1 MTIKAKIATALV
13 FLFAVVLLISG
24 LGIYA
29 INRLSDDSE
38 AILQDNYISLE
49 YAVAMQKALADL
61 SNPDALPTFA
71 ANLKKQQSNVTE
83 VGEQQ
88 STDELSREFA
98 RLRQGVR
105 DSVTVYRVRQ
115 ALFQLDD
122 LNRRAI
128 MRKNETARQT
138 AKDAQTWLASAAT
151 ICGLILFS
159 FIISF
164 PGYVANPL
172 RELTRGI
179 QLIANRKFEERLH
192 FSSGD
197 EFGQLARSFNAMAQ
211 KLDEYE
217 HSNLAKVLFEKQRID
232 TLIQTMNEGILG
244 LDENRRVLFANPV
257 ICRLLGVDEAEL
269 RGRYAPDVA
278 ATNDLMRTL
287 IRDLM
292 ETTGQSDA
300 NKTSLLK
307 IFDDGKENFFN
318 RRTHT
323 VVFTRTGEAEPQQAG
338 YVIVLEN
345 ITAFKELDLAKTN
358 FIATVSHELKTPLS
372 SVKMSLK
379 LLDDNR
385 VGALNDE
392 QRDLL
397 GNIRADADR
406 LLNLTGEL
414 LNMAQVESGQI
425 QLKLQPVAPADI
437 VQYAVNALRMQ
448 AEQKSIVLKIS
459 VPETL
464 PPVMADPDKVSWVLI
479 NFLSNALR
487 HSPDESNIE
496 VSAEWI
502 GSTPSLV
509 NQLIEFRV
517 RDYGPGIR
525 AEHQSRVFDRYFKA
539 TGQGGQSSGTG
550 LGLAISSEF
559 IHSMQGEIGLD
570 TTVTNGAA
578 FYFRLPIS
586 QS

>member
-1 MTIKAKIATALV
+1 MTIKAKIAAALL
-13 FLFAVVLLISG
+13 FLFAVVLLIGG
-24 LGIYA
+24 LGMYA
-29 INRLSDDSE
+29 INRLSADSE

-49 YAVAMQKALADL
+49 YAVAMQKSLADL
-61 SNPDALPTFA
+61 GNSDALPTFA
-71 ANLKKQQSNVTE
+71 ASLKKQQANVTE
-83 VGEQQ
+83 AGEQEA
-88 STDELSREFA
+88 TDELTREFA
-98 RLRQGVR
+98 RLRPGVR
-105 DSVTVYRVRQ
+105 DSATVYRVRQ

-128 MRKNETARQT
+128 MRKNETARQI
-138 AKDAQTWLASAAT
+138 AKDVQGWLAFAGT
-151 ICGLILFS
+151 ICGLMLLSLIV
-159 FIISF
+159 SF

-179 QLIANRKFEERLH
+179 QQIANRKFEERLH

-217 HSNLAKVLFEKQRID
+217 HSSLAKVLFEKQRID

-257 ICRLLGVDEAEL
+257 ICRLLGVDE
-269 RGRYAPDVA
+269 RQIKGRYAPDVA
-278 ATNDLMRTL
+278 TTNDLMRTL
-287 IRDLM
+287 IQDLM
-292 ETTGQSDA
+292 ASD
-300 NKTSLLK
+300 KPDTDRSSLLK

-323 VVFTRTGEAEPQQAG
+323 VSFTRTGEVEPHQAG

-379 LLDDNR
+379 LLDDSR
-385 VGALNDE
+385 VGTLNDE
-392 QRDLL
+392 QRSLL

-425 QLKLQPVAPADI
+425 QLKLQPVAPTDI
-437 VQYAVNALRMQ
+437 VRYAVDALRVQ
-448 AEQKSIVLKIS
+448 AEQKSITLHINAQ
-459 VPETL
+459 ETL
-464 PPVMADPDKVSWVLI
+464 PFVIADSDKVSWVLI
-479 NFLSNALR
+479 NFLSNAIR
-487 HSPDESNIE
+487 HSPDESSIE
-496 VSAEWI
+496 VGAALTSD
-502 GSTPSLV
+502 GQMV
-509 NQLIEFRV
+509 EFRV

-525 AEHQSRVFDRYFKA
+525 TEHRSRVFDRYFKA

-570 TTVTNGAA
+570 TTITDGAA
-578 FYFRLPIS
+578 FYFRLLKTGS
-586 QS
+586 R

>member
-1 MTIKAKIATALV
+1 MTIKAKIMTALV
-13 FLFAVVLLISG
+13 FLFAVMLLIGG
-24 LGIYA
+24 LGMYA

-49 YAVAMQKALADL
+49 YVVAMQKSLADL
-61 SNPDALPTFA
+61 GNPDALPTFA
-71 ANLKKQQSNVTE
+71 TSLKKQQTNVTE
-83 VGEQQ
+83 AGEQEA
-88 STDELSREFA
+88 TDELSREFA
-98 RLRQGVR
+98 RLRRGVR
-105 DSVTVYRVRQ
+105 DSVTVYRAWQ

-128 MRKNETARQT
+128 MRKNETARKT
-138 AKDAQTWLASAAT
+138 AKDAQGWLAFTGT

-159 FIISF
+159 FIVSF

-179 QLIANRKFEERLH
+179 QQIADRRFEERLH

-211 KLDEYE
+211 KLDQYE

-257 ICRLLGVDEAEL
+257 ICRLLGMDEAEL
-269 RGRYAPDVA
+269 RNRYAPDVA

-287 IRDLM
+287 VQDLM
-292 ETTGQSDA
+292 ETKQPDA
-300 NKTSLLK
+300 ATTSLLK
-307 IFDDGKENFFN
+307 VFDDGKENFFN
-318 RRTHT
+318 RRTHL
-323 VVFTRTGEAEPQQAG
+323 VAFTRTGEAKPQQAG

-379 LLDDNR
+379 LLDDIR
-385 VGALNDE
+385 VGTLNDE
-392 QRDLL
+392 QRSLL

-437 VQYAVNALRMQ
+437 IRYAVKALRMQ
-448 AEQKSIVLKIS
+448 AEQKSIDLKTS
-459 VPETL
+459 VPDTL
-464 PPVMADPDKVSWVLI
+464 PFVMADSDKVSWVLI
-479 NFLSNALR
+479 NFLSNAIR
-487 HSPDESNIE
+487 HSPDESSIE
-496 VSAEWI
+496 VGAAL
-502 GSTPSLV
+502 TPNGQMV
-509 NQLIEFRV
+509 EFRV

-525 AEHQSRVFDRYFKA
+525 AEHRSRVFDRYFKA
-539 TGQGGQSSGTG
+539 TGQGGQSSGAG

-559 IHSMQGEIGLD
+559 IRSMQGDIGLD
-570 TTVTNGAA
+570 TTITDGAA
-578 FYFRLPIS
+578 FYFRLPINLN
-586 QS
+586 